1 MRSGKTVNGSA
12 MSEISINEFV
22 ELLKKS
28 GVVDAQRIQGLTGS
42 LDDFP
47 TPKHLAKSLLGSKE
61 LTEWQA
67 KFLLSGRHRL
77 QIGNYQLLSRIRR
90 DEFGDRFLAM
100 HQSLRRKV
108 ELQIFSKEVSAD
120 KTRRNVLLAK
130 ASLASKLDHPNL
142 VHVYDIDHEGDRYYI
157 VVEHVA
163 GQPISVTEKIGR
175 DESEIA
181 VIIKACLSG
190 LFYAH
195 QHDVI
200 HGAIVPED
208 LLLMSDDSVK
218 IQNLSVQPLRQ
229 KEESGHQV
237 TESDD
242 FIALSNIG
250 LKLLAVNKPLEP
262 HEKRKELKQILAKL
276 RKNPELVAGELD
288 RWIEEN
294 PKRNVTEA
302 PSVTLMETPKNQSG
316 AHRLKKKAP
325 TKPLEDGVPDEQG
338 FVARA
343 WKENPVKFMATLAV
357 PLLLLNVLAFAAV
370 YQWTRPQ
377 AANAIVMDVE
387 AGNRSAA
394 VDQGITSLANAVEDE
409 AAFAATKVGETD
421 EASQRKQA
429 RVQPNA
435 YPVDS
440 SAAQQKTL
448 TQDPA
453 ANRTI
458 VAKVP
463 TENPAELAQAQTGTS
478 AAPVAIA
485 TEPAATTNVVNM
497 TPAAVPAGPV
507 IPPLAEGKA
516 PDNLSRIFGIGD
528 KTESN
533 LAGVGITTY
542 AQLAQMTPAD
552 LKTLGKTFNR
562 FGIPDPDRII
572 KEAKEFQAQL
582 MANPAGGTGIATT
595 VAPPKRDLNSPFFSF
610 PERTKLPKIESKAEL
625 LIAPLTIRKQYR
637 LGLDIVSPEGTSRTR
652 TSFELERKDE
662 GKVQTWVVGMKKTP
676 KQKPLPVARFIR
688 TESEFQFQWL
698 DSATKNKNVQIL
710 RNCFVKLHL
719 PDGESAVLSLR
730 QPAKIPA
737 LRLDPKTLRHEIE
750 FDISNFPDP
759 ERIRVE
765 ILRID
770 RGETEIDVIL
780 PNITTESNGVL
791 FFRNVRYQRKE
802 AQDKMWV
809 EFSADFR
816 SKMKVSAATNIIVGA
831 PPALMVNDIADL
843 KKLHQ
848 QLRLA
853 HEIAVANVTKSNTTP
868 NRSVKSKTED
878 DLNKMD
884 AYMEGINQ
892 LLTQPIKIRVVG
904 DFDGYQAVL
913 AVSDPDLTPE
923 TYKKQRRE
931 AANKRSAAKKS
942 RQKEDTK
949 QTDSA
954 ALTGQPKPGNADKP
968 AVKK

>member
-1 MRSGKTVNGSA
+1 

-28 GVVDAQRIQGLTGS
+28 GVVDAQRIQGLSGS

-47 TPKHLAKSLLGSKE
+47 TPKHLAKSLIDSKE

-77 QIGNYQLLSRIRR
+77 QIGNYRLLRRIRR

-120 KTRRNVLLAK
+120 KARRNVLLAK

-163 GQPISVTEKIGR
+163 GRPISVTEKIGR

-181 VIIKACLSG
+181 VIVKACLSG

-229 KEESGHQV
+229 KEESGRRV
-237 TESDD
+237 SESDD

-250 LKLLAVNKPLEP
+250 LKLLEANKPLEP

-302 PSVTLMETPKNQSG
+302 PSVTPMETPKSQSG
-316 AHRLKKKAP
+316 AYRLNKKAS
-325 TKPLEDGVPDEQG
+325 TKPAESAVADEQG

-377 AANAIVMDVE
+377 AANAIVMDAE

-394 VDQGITSLANAVEDE
+394 IEQGKTNTAKSTEDSI
-409 AAFAATKVGETD
+409 ALAATKVGD
-421 EASQRKQA
+421 ADQNRQPKQS

-435 YPVDS
+435 KQASS
-440 SAAQQKTL
+440 SAPKQKTP
-448 TQDPA
+448 TQDSA
-453 ANRTI
+453 AKRTI

-463 TENPAELAQAQTGTS
+463 AVSPTELAQTQDAN
-478 AAPVAIA
+478 ADPVAIA

-497 TPAAVPAGPV
+497 RPAAVPAGPV
-507 IPPLAEGKA
+507 IPPVAAGKA
-516 PDNLSRIFGIGD
+516 PDNLSRIFGIGE
-528 KTESN
+528 KTQSN
-533 LAGVGITTY
+533 LAGVGITTF
-542 AQLAQMTPAD
+542 AQLAQMTSAD

-562 FGIPDPDRII
+562 FGIADPDRII

-582 MANPAGGTGIATT
+582 MANPAGATGATAA

-610 PERTKLPKIESKAEL
+610 PERTKLPKIESTAER

-676 KQKPLPVARFIR
+676 KQKPVPVARFIR

-698 DSATKNKNVQIL
+698 DSASRNKNAQIL

-737 LRLDPKTLRHEIE
+737 LRLDPRTLRHEIE

-759 ERIRVE
+759 ERVRVE

-809 EFSADFR
+809 EFAADFR
-816 SKMKVSAATNIIVGA
+816 SKMKVSAATNIVVGA
-831 PPALMVNDIADL
+831 APALMVNDIDDL

-884 AYMEGINQ
+884 AYMKGINH
-892 LLTQPIKIRVVG
+892 LLTMPIEIRVVG

-913 AVSDPDLTPE
+913 AASDPELTPE

-942 RQKEDTK
+942 RQKEDAK

-954 ALTGQPKPGNADKP
+954 ALMGQPKPGNADKP